1 VSEQVLNIEL
11 PSDLPTAYAD
21 FTSVWHTS
29 DVFVMDFVAMSAPPS
44 PTEGPNG
51 EQITTAQCRVI
62 QRVKIPP
69 KQVFELMKALE
80 QQLSAWESETGNAPG

>member
-1 VSEQVLNIEL
+1 MTETVLNIEL
-11 PSDLPTAYAD
+11 PSDLPTAYGD

-29 DVFVMDFVAMSAPPS
+29 DVFVMDFVAMTAPPQM
-44 PTEGPNG
+44 TQGPGG
-51 EQITTAQCRVI
+51 EQISTTQCRVI

-80 QQLSAWESETGNAPG
+80 QQLSAWESETGAAPG